1 MSYFSFNFPKSI
13 LHAFC
18 VILSDQEAG
27 NDGTFCAGGMLLL
40 AEERIGHLF
49 SGLEGGLV
57 PSKMSVSDGD
67 GEGVATGIGDS
78 VAIVAYQATRQDE
91 RVLLVCKNW
100 TLLFSK
106 TKKFQKQALTPLSK
120 QITIVW
126 GRGSQP

>member
-1 MSYFSFNFPKSI
+1 MPANLRVFKSVMTNDTVFGFTCSTNSGIGKILFPSKYFSYFSFNFPKSI
-13 LHAFC
+13 LHTFC

-67 GEGVATGIGDS
+67 GEGVATRIGDS
-78 VAIVAYQATRQDE
+78 VAIVAY
-91 RVLLVCKNW
+91 
-100 TLLFSK
+100 
-106 TKKFQKQALTPLSK
+106 
-120 QITIVW
+120 
-126 GRGSQP
+126 